1 MNKYGNMIVDTVVSA
16 NKRAENVKNEEDKLD
31 LNHALSEIG
40 LNKKPDESLIN
51 GANATA
57 IVGAASSIGGAIM
70 GGGNVGPTAAG
81 AAGGLAGNIIYNHFF
96 PDGPFGKDDNRLNP
110 NSPNYHQGKN
120 ESGQKQGY
128 HSDTSQNNSKQQ
140 TQNINGHNIKY
151 DDTTDINKIASG
163 MIHTG
168 IIGGASAITG
178 IMGGSDNL
186 NGTNTAIDAITGGL
200 TGLAQN
206 APKIEKGK
214 NKGKKPAGKARPKP
228 KAEQADRNPNQT
240 EKKGD
245 TK

>member
-1 MNKYGNMIVDTVVSA
+1 
-16 NKRAENVKNEEDKLD
+16 
-31 LNHALSEIG
+31 
-40 LNKKPDESLIN
+40 
-51 GANATA
+51 
-57 IVGAASSIGGAIM
+57 
-70 GGGNVGPTAAG
+70 
-81 AAGGLAGNIIYNHFF
+81 GLAGNIIYNHFF
-96 PDGPFGKDDNRLNP
+96 PDGPFGKDINP
-110 NSPNYHQGKN
+110 LDPKN
-120 ESGQKQGY
+120 NEQNNGSDKHKGGLEKKLTHISSKQK
-128 HSDTSQNNSKQQ
+128 SQNASEK
-140 TQNINGHNIKY
+140 NIKY
-151 DDTTDINKIASG
+151 DDTTDIDKIASG

-214 NKGKKPAGKARPKP
+214 NKGKKPADKAGSKP
-228 KAEQADRNPNQT
+228 EAEQT